1 MIRLMKCY
9 FVIGLAVMLSCS
21 NNILNAQSLEIKS
34 FDEIIV
40 PGESMDAFDIEAFY
54 KLILA
59 NHPIVK
65 QAELLPENAK
75 QELRM
80 AKGAFDPKL
89 QSDWN
94 VKNFK
99 DTEYYD
105 MFNASLKVPTWFPI
119 DPKLSID
126 RNRGAFLNSENAI
139 PMADDF
145 QQITAGVSLPIGRG
159 LLIDQRRADVKQ
171 AVIFNDI
178 SEAERIKLINKVLL
192 SAAKDY
198 WTWFYSFYQFKL
210 VTESVVISEEIYRR
224 VKLDY
229 SLGVAAA
236 VDTIQAAITLQNR
249 TTDERAAQIE
259 FLKSG
264 FLVSN
269 YLWGE
274 NEEPLELVP
283 SSVPVLPFGNSSII
297 TEDELV
303 GLRVAAIESHPEL
316 QKLGLKLNQL
326 DIDERLAKENLKP
339 TVNLDYNLI
348 NAPIGSNGGFNDV
361 VLGRNYKFGFQF
373 EFPLFLRKER
383 SKVRQTQIKI
393 EQAELELN
401 QTQRE
406 ILNEISSGYIELLN
420 TMEMISLQQTAVSNY
435 VLLLRA
441 ELFNL
446 ENGESD
452 LFKINFQQDK
462 LLESQSKL
470 LKLTSNYEKIRAALF
485 WAAGLPY
492 LRLE

>member
-1 MIRLMKCY
+1 MISAMKKY
-9 FVIGLAVMLSCS
+9 FVIAVLITLCFGGDKL
-21 NNILNAQSLEIKS
+21 IAQTLQIKE
-34 FDEIIV
+34 FDEIII
-40 PGESMDAFDIEAFY
+40 PDDSLEAFDIDAFY
-54 KLILA
+54 KIILA

-99 DTEYYD
+99 NTEYYD
-105 MFNASLKVPTWFPI
+105 IFNTSLKVPTWFPL
-119 DPKLSID
+119 DPKISVD
-126 RNRGAFLNSENAI
+126 RNRGAFLNPENAI

-145 QQITAGVSLPIGRG
+145 HQVTAGVSLPIGRG

-171 AVIFNDI
+171 AMIFNDI

-198 WTWFYSFYQFKL
+198 WTWFYSFYQYKL
-210 VTESVVISEEIYRR
+210 VTESVIISQEIYRR
-224 VKLDY
+224 VRIDY
-229 SLGVAAA
+229 SLGVAAR

-249 TTDERAAQIE
+249 LTDQRSAQIE

-274 NEEPLELVP
+274 NEEPLELIP
-283 SSVPVLPFGNSSII
+283 TSVPVLPFGNSSSI
-297 TEDELV
+297 TEEQLV
-303 GLRVAAIESHPEL
+303 GLRTAAIESHPEL
-316 QKLGLKLNQL
+316 QKLGLKLDQL
-326 DIDERLAKENLKP
+326 DIEERLAKENLKP
-339 TVNLDYNLI
+339 KVNLDYNFI
-348 NAPIGSNGGFNDV
+348 NAPIGADGGFNDV
-361 VLGRNYKFGFQF
+361 ILGRNYKFGFQF
-373 EFPLFLRKER
+373 ELPIFLRKER
-383 SKVRQTQIKI
+383 SKVKQTQIKI
-393 EQAELELN
+393 EQTEYELS

-406 ILNEISSGYIELLN
+406 ILNEVSSGYIELLN

-462 LLESQSKL
+462 LLEAQSKL
-470 LKLTSNYEKIRAALF
+470 LKLTSNYEKIRAELF
-485 WAAGLPY
+485 WAAGIPY
-492 LRLE
+492 LKLE

>member
-40 PGESMDAFDIEAFY
+40 PGETMDAFDIEAFY

-126 RNRGAFLNSENAI
+126 RNRGAFLNAENAI

-269 YLWGE
+269 YL
-274 NEEPLELVP
+274 
-283 SSVPVLPFGNSSII
+283 
-297 TEDELV
+297 
-303 GLRVAAIESHPEL
+303 
-316 QKLGLKLNQL
+316 
-326 DIDERLAKENLKP
+326 
-339 TVNLDYNLI
+339 
-348 NAPIGSNGGFNDV
+348 
-361 VLGRNYKFGFQF
+361 
-373 EFPLFLRKER
+373 
-383 SKVRQTQIKI
+383 
-393 EQAELELN
+393 
-401 QTQRE
+401 
-406 ILNEISSGYIELLN
+406 
-420 TMEMISLQQTAVSNY
+420 
-435 VLLLRA
+435 
-441 ELFNL
+441 
-446 ENGESD
+446 
-452 LFKINFQQDK
+452 
-462 LLESQSKL
+462 
-470 LKLTSNYEKIRAALF
+470 
-485 WAAGLPY
+485 
-492 LRLE
+492 

>member
-1 MIRLMKCY
+1 
-9 FVIGLAVMLSCS
+9 
-21 NNILNAQSLEIKS
+21 
-34 FDEIIV
+34 
-40 PGESMDAFDIEAFY
+40 
-54 KLILA
+54 
-59 NHPIVK
+59 
-65 QAELLPENAK
+65 
-75 QELRM
+75 
-80 AKGAFDPKL
+80 
-89 QSDWN
+89 
-94 VKNFK
+94 
-99 DTEYYD
+99 
-105 MFNASLKVPTWFPI
+105 
-119 DPKLSID
+119 
-126 RNRGAFLNSENAI
+126 
-139 PMADDF
+139 
-145 QQITAGVSLPIGRG
+145 
-159 LLIDQRRADVKQ
+159 
-171 AVIFNDI
+171 
-178 SEAERIKLINKVLL
+178 
-192 SAAKDY
+192 
-198 WTWFYSFYQFKL
+198 
-210 VTESVVISEEIYRR
+210 
-224 VKLDY
+224 
-229 SLGVAAA
+229 
-236 VDTIQAAITLQNR
+236 
-249 TTDERAAQIE
+249 
-259 FLKSG
+259 
-264 FLVSN
+264 
-269 YLWGE
+269 
-274 NEEPLELVP
+274 
-283 SSVPVLPFGNSSII
+283 VPVLPFGNSSII